1 MFSLYNYGNII
12 IKSKIFCIIEW
23 IPHNRRRAKD
33 TFVHT
38 SIILLSAYPNSK
50 GKNVLSED
58 NAEMPKETVS
68 NKLSLKEP

>member
-1 MFSLYNYGNII
+1 M
-12 IKSKIFCIIEW
+12 IEW
-23 IPHNRRRAKD
+23 TPHNRRRTKD

>member
-1 MFSLYNYGNII
+1 M
-12 IKSKIFCIIEW
+12 IEW
-23 IPHNRRRAKD
+23 TPHNRRRTKD

-38 SIILLSAYPNSK
+38 SIILSAYPNSK